1 MRTNAVNLKNL
12 KHLFFSEVEGIVT
25 QLYRSGPLSAVAT
38 QTRVEPSLIF
48 HSIKRTNAGTVL
60 GEGGVPLSVGPF
72 STSHRNSRQAVLPSP
87 SSLPFIMSVSIN
99 NRFQGEKEFG
109 LFGEERR
116 LVENNREFL
125 CD

>member
-12 KHLFFSEVEGIVT
+12 MRLFFSEVEGIVT
-25 QLYRSGPLSAVAT
+25 LLYRSGPLPAVAT
-38 QTRVEPSLIF
+38 QTRVESSLIF
-48 HSIKRTNAGTVL
+48 HSIKRTNTRGVG
-60 GEGGVPLSVGPF
+60 GECPSANSPF
-72 STSHRNSRQAVLPSP
+72 STSLRNSGPAVLPSP
-87 SSLPFIMSVSIN
+87 SSLPSIVPVSIN